1 MKSMSFCNKKLVGC
15 TAQISKAMDMSV
27 SNASENPLLLF
38 YYFSYN
44 LYGTHM
50 GIQIEYYQDKL
61 KFVRITFLNAFE
73 NICNILT
80 VW

>member
-1 MKSMSFCNKKLVGC
+1 
-15 TAQISKAMDMSV
+15 MSV

-61 KFVRITFLNAFE
+61 KFVRINFLNAFE
-73 NICNILT
+73 NICNY
-80 VW
+80 